1 MSHVI
6 IVARSETAVFD
17 RIAKR
22 IECWM
27 GQPMAF
33 GVAACICML
42 WALTGPL
49 FDFSNAWQLV
59 INTATTVVT
68 FLMVF
73 LIQGTTN
80 RSSAA
85 LQLKL
90 DELIRANHNASNA
103 FLTLEDLTLEELERV
118 RIRYEELAQRARAR
132 LNQGKSANGA
142 PSVSLQP

>member
-1 MSHVI
+1 
-6 IVARSETAVFD
+6 
-17 RIAKR
+17 
-22 IECWM
+22 M
-27 GQPMAF
+27 GQPLAF
-33 GVAACICML
+33 GVAACICVL

-103 FLTLEDLTLEELERV
+103 FLTLEDLTLEELERE

-132 LNQGKSANGA
+132 LNQGKSAT
-142 PSVSLQP
+142 SLPMESHPYHFSPR

>member
-1 MSHVI
+1 MSQDI
-6 IVARSETAVFD
+6 LARHKRAVFG
-17 RIAKR
+17 RLAKR
-22 IECWM
+22 VECWM

-33 GVAACICML
+33 GVAVCICAL

-49 FDFSNAWQLV
+49 FDVSNAWQLV

-85 LQLKL
+85 IQLKL
-90 DELIRANHNASNA
+90 DELIRANHNGNNA
-103 FLTLEDLTLEELERV
+103 FVTLEDLTLEELERV
-118 RIRYEELAQRARAR
+118 KTRYEELARRARAR
-132 LNQGKSANGA
+132 LNQGKSAN
-142 PSVSLQP
+142 